1 MSPKKRNTIFHPR
14 SRGAFYSKC
23 GLFTPK
29 SFTKT
34 SLHATI
40 YLTVWLSD
48 YFLWKEYMAHITRIK
63 AGQSGS
69 KNSEETKA
77 SGKNPEPKKPIQDNA
92 EIRADIAESET
103 YDKKSLK
110 NAKKLAK
117 LEKKAE
123 KLAAKK
129 AKKASGEKS
138 KNPLIRFLLF
148 ITTPIRAFFRYLA
161 ESWQELKQVR
171 WPNRKMTW
179 KLVFAV
185 ILYTVIFAAFI
196 MVLDALFTLLFNNL
210 LK

>member
-1 MSPKKRNTIFHPR
+1 
-14 SRGAFYSKC
+14 
-23 GLFTPK
+23 
-29 SFTKT
+29 
-34 SLHATI
+34 
-40 YLTVWLSD
+40 
-48 YFLWKEYMAHITRIK
+48 MAHITRIK

-69 KNSEETKA
+69 KKSEKTKA

-92 EIRADIAESET
+92 EIRADIVESET

-185 ILYTVIFAAFI
+185 ILYTVIFAAII

>member
-1 MSPKKRNTIFHPR
+1 
-14 SRGAFYSKC
+14 
-23 GLFTPK
+23 
-29 SFTKT
+29 
-34 SLHATI
+34 
-40 YLTVWLSD
+40 
-48 YFLWKEYMAHITRIK
+48 MAHITRIK

-69 KNSEETKA
+69 KNSEGAKA
-77 SGKNPEPKKPIQDNA
+77 SGKNPEPKKPIQDTA
-92 EIRADIAESET
+92 KIHADVTEST
-103 YDKKSLK
+103 TNDKKSLK
-110 NAKKLAK
+110 NTKKLAK

-185 ILYTVIFAAFI
+185 IIYTVIFAALI

>member
-1 MSPKKRNTIFHPR
+1 MSPKNATQFFTP
-14 SRGAFYSKC
+14 GFG
-23 GLFTPK
+23 GLFYPR

-34 SLHATI
+34 PLHATI
-40 YLTVWLSD
+40 NLTVWLSD

-77 SGKNPEPKKPIQDNA
+77 SGKNPEPKKPIQDTAEVHA
-92 EIRADIAESET
+92 EIIESKAN
-103 YDKKSLK
+103 DKKSLK
-110 NAKKLAK
+110 NTKKLAK

>member
-1 MSPKKRNTIFHPR
+1 MPPKNATQFFTPEF
-14 SRGAFYSKC
+14 RGSFYS
-23 GLFTPK
+23 K

-92 EIRADIAESET
+92 EIRADVTEST
-103 YDKKSLK
+103 TNDKKSLK

-185 ILYTVIFAAFI
+185 ILYTVIFAAII

>member
-1 MSPKKRNTIFHPR
+1 MPPKNATQFFAPEF
-14 SRGAFYSKC
+14 RGSFYSK
-23 GLFTPK
+23 T
-29 SFTKT
+29 FTKT

-92 EIRADIAESET
+92 EIRADVTEST
-103 YDKKSLK
+103 TNDKKSLK

-185 ILYTVIFAAFI
+185 ILYTVIFAAII

>member
-1 MSPKKRNTIFHPR
+1 
-14 SRGAFYSKC
+14 
-23 GLFTPK
+23 
-29 SFTKT
+29 
-34 SLHATI
+34 
-40 YLTVWLSD
+40 
-48 YFLWKEYMAHITRIK
+48 MAHITRIK

-69 KNSEETKA
+69 KNSDQTTKA
-77 SGKNPEPKKPIQDNA
+77 SGKNPEPKKPIQDTA
-92 EIRADIAESET
+92 EIRADIVESET

-110 NAKKLAK
+110 NTK

-185 ILYTVIFAAFI
+185 ILYTVIFAAII

>member
-1 MSPKKRNTIFHPR
+1 MPPKNATQFFAPEF
-14 SRGAFYSKC
+14 RGSFYSK
-23 GLFTPK
+23 T
-29 SFTKT
+29 FTKT

-40 YLTVWLSD
+40 NLTVWLSD

-92 EIRADIAESET
+92 EIRADITESET
-103 YDKKSLK
+103 NDKKSLK

-123 KLAAKK
+123 KIAAKK

-185 ILYTVIFAAFI
+185 IIYTVIFAALI

>member
-14 SRGAFYSKC
+14 SRGSFYSKC

-185 ILYTVIFAAFI
+185 ILYTVIFAAII

>member
-1 MSPKKRNTIFHPR
+1 MSPKNATQFFTPEF
-14 SRGAFYSKC
+14 RGSFYSK
-23 GLFTPK
+23 T
-29 SFTKT
+29 FTKT

-40 YLTVWLSD
+40 NLTVWLSD

-77 SGKNPEPKKPIQDNA
+77 SGKNPEPKKPIQDTAEVHA
-92 EIRADIAESET
+92 EIIESKAN
-103 YDKKSLK
+103 DKKSLK
-110 NAKKLAK
+110 NTKKLAK

-185 ILYTVIFAAFI
+185 IIYTVIFAALI

>member
-1 MSPKKRNTIFHPR
+1 
-14 SRGAFYSKC
+14 
-23 GLFTPK
+23 
-29 SFTKT
+29 
-34 SLHATI
+34 
-40 YLTVWLSD
+40 
-48 YFLWKEYMAHITRIK
+48 MAHITRIK

-69 KNSEETKA
+69 KNSDQTTKA
-77 SGKNPEPKKPIQDNA
+77 SGKNPEPKKPIQDTA
-92 EIRADIAESET
+92 KIHADVTEST
-103 YDKKSLK
+103 TNDKKSLK

-123 KLAAKK
+123 KM

-185 ILYTVIFAAFI
+185 ILYTVIFAAII

>member
-1 MSPKKRNTIFHPR
+1 MT
-14 SRGAFYSKC
+14 
-23 GLFTPK
+23 
-29 SFTKT
+29 
-34 SLHATI
+34 
-40 YLTVWLSD
+40 
-48 YFLWKEYMAHITRIK
+48 HITRIK

-77 SGKNPEPKKPIQDNA
+77 SGKNPEPKKLIQDTAGVHA
-92 EIRADIAESET
+92 EIIESKAN
-103 YDKKSLK
+103 DKKSLK
-110 NAKKLAK
+110 SAKKLAR

-129 AKKASGEKS
+129 AKKASNEKS

>member
-1 MSPKKRNTIFHPR
+1 MPPKNATQFFAPEF
-14 SRGAFYSKC
+14 RGSFYSK
-23 GLFTPK
+23 T
-29 SFTKT
+29 FTKT

-40 YLTVWLSD
+40 NLTVWLSD

-92 EIRADIAESET
+92 EIRADITESET
-103 YDKKSLK
+103 NDKKSLK

-185 ILYTVIFAAFI
+185 ILYTVIFAALI

>member
-1 MSPKKRNTIFHPR
+1 MPPKNATQFFAPEF
-14 SRGAFYSKC
+14 RGSFYSK
-23 GLFTPK
+23 T
-29 SFTKT
+29 FTKT

-40 YLTVWLSD
+40 NLTVWLSD

-92 EIRADIAESET
+92 EIRADITESET
-103 YDKKSLK
+103 NDKKSLK

-123 KLAAKK
+123 KIAAKK

-185 ILYTVIFAAFI
+185 ILYTVIFAAII

>member
-1 MSPKKRNTIFHPR
+1 
-14 SRGAFYSKC
+14 
-23 GLFTPK
+23 
-29 SFTKT
+29 
-34 SLHATI
+34 
-40 YLTVWLSD
+40 
-48 YFLWKEYMAHITRIK
+48 MAHITRIK

-69 KNSEETKA
+69 KNSDQTTKA

-92 EIRADIAESET
+92 EIRADIVESET

-123 KLAAKK
+123 KIAAKK
-129 AKKASGEKS
+129 AKKASNEKS

>member
-1 MSPKKRNTIFHPR
+1 
-14 SRGAFYSKC
+14 
-23 GLFTPK
+23 
-29 SFTKT
+29 
-34 SLHATI
+34 
-40 YLTVWLSD
+40 
-48 YFLWKEYMAHITRIK
+48 MAHITRIK

-69 KNSEETKA
+69 KNSEKTKA

-92 EIRADIAESET
+92 EIRADVAEST
-103 YDKKSLK
+103 TNDKKSLK
-110 NAKKLAK
+110 NAKKLA
-117 LEKKAE
+117 
-123 KLAAKK
+123 AKK
-129 AKKASGEKS
+129 AKIASGEKS

-185 ILYTVIFAAFI
+185 IIYTVIFAAII

>member
-1 MSPKKRNTIFHPR
+1 
-14 SRGAFYSKC
+14 
-23 GLFTPK
+23 
-29 SFTKT
+29 
-34 SLHATI
+34 
-40 YLTVWLSD
+40 
-48 YFLWKEYMAHITRIK
+48 MAHITRIK

-69 KNSEETKA
+69 KKSEETKA
-77 SGKNPEPKKPIQDNA
+77 SGKNPEPNKPIQDNV
-92 EIRADIAESET
+92 EIHADVAEST
-103 YDKKSLK
+103 INDKKSLK

-123 KLAAKK
+123 KIAAKK

-138 KNPLIRFLLF
+138 KNPFIRFLLL

>member
-1 MSPKKRNTIFHPR
+1 MPPKNATQFFTPEF
-14 SRGAFYSKC
+14 RGSFYSK
-23 GLFTPK
+23 T
-29 SFTKT
+29 FTKT

-77 SGKNPEPKKPIQDNA
+77 SGKNPEPKKPIQDTAEVHA
-92 EIRADIAESET
+92 EIIESKAN
-103 YDKKSLK
+103 DKKSLK
-110 NAKKLAK
+110 NTKKLAK

-185 ILYTVIFAAFI
+185 IIYTVIFAALI

>member
-1 MSPKKRNTIFHPR
+1 
-14 SRGAFYSKC
+14 
-23 GLFTPK
+23 
-29 SFTKT
+29 
-34 SLHATI
+34 
-40 YLTVWLSD
+40 
-48 YFLWKEYMAHITRIK
+48 MAHITRIK
-63 AGQSGS
+63 AGQYGS
-69 KNSEETKA
+69 KNSEKTKA
-77 SGKNPEPKKPIQDNA
+77 SGKNPEPKKPIQDNV
-92 EIRADIAESET
+92 EIRADVTEST
-103 YDKKSLK
+103 INDKKSLK

-185 ILYTVIFAAFI
+185 IIYTVIFAAII

>member
-1 MSPKKRNTIFHPR
+1 MPK
-14 SRGAFYSKC
+14 
-23 GLFTPK
+23 L
-29 SFTKT
+29 

-69 KNSEETKA
+69 KNLEKTKA

-92 EIRADIAESET
+92 EIRADATESET
-103 YDKKSLK
+103 NDKKSLK

-123 KLAAKK
+123 KIAAKK

-185 ILYTVIFAAFI
+185 ILYTVIFAALI

>member
-1 MSPKKRNTIFHPR
+1 MSPKNATQFFTPEF
-14 SRGAFYSKC
+14 RGSFYSK
-23 GLFTPK
+23 T
-29 SFTKT
+29 FTKT

-40 YLTVWLSD
+40 NLTVWLSD

-77 SGKNPEPKKPIQDNA
+77 SGKNPEPKKPIQDTAEVHA
-92 EIRADIAESET
+92 EIIESKAN
-103 YDKKSLK
+103 DKKSLK
-110 NAKKLAK
+110 NTKKLAK

-185 ILYTVIFAAFI
+185 ILYTVIFAALI

>member
-14 SRGAFYSKC
+14 SRGSFYSKC

-103 YDKKSLK
+103 NDKKSLK

-148 ITTPIRAFFRYLA
+148 ITTPIRAFSRYLA

-185 ILYTVIFAAFI
+185 IIYTVIFAALI

>member
-1 MSPKKRNTIFHPR
+1 MSPKNATQFFAPEF
-14 SRGAFYSKC
+14 RGSFYSK
-23 GLFTPK
+23 T
-29 SFTKT
+29 FTKT

-40 YLTVWLSD
+40 NLTVWLSD

-69 KNSEETKA
+69 KNSEKTKA

-92 EIRADIAESET
+92 EIRADVAEST
-103 YDKKSLK
+103 TNDKKSLK
-110 NAKKLAK
+110 NAKKFAK

-123 KLAAKK
+123 KIAAKK

-185 ILYTVIFAAFI
+185 VLYTVIFAAFI
-196 MVLDALFTLLFNNL
+196 MVLDELFTLLFNNL

>member
-1 MSPKKRNTIFHPR
+1 MPPKNATQFFTPEF
-14 SRGAFYSKC
+14 RGSFYSK
-23 GLFTPK
+23 T
-29 SFTKT
+29 FTKT

-77 SGKNPEPKKPIQDNA
+77 SGKNPEPKKPIQDTAEVHA
-92 EIRADIAESET
+92 EIIESKAN
-103 YDKKSLK
+103 DKKSLK
-110 NAKKLAK
+110 NTKKLAK

>member
-1 MSPKKRNTIFHPR
+1 MSPKNATQFFTPEF
-14 SRGAFYSKC
+14 RGSFYSK
-23 GLFTPK
+23 T
-29 SFTKT
+29 FTKT

-40 YLTVWLSD
+40 NLTVWLSD

-77 SGKNPEPKKPIQDNA
+77 SGKNPEPKKQIQDTAEVHA
-92 EIRADIAESET
+92 EIIESKAN
-103 YDKKSLK
+103 DKKSLK

-129 AKKASGEKS
+129 AKKASNEKS

-185 ILYTVIFAAFI
+185 IIYTVIFAAII

>member
-1 MSPKKRNTIFHPR
+1 MPPKNATQFFAPEF
-14 SRGAFYSKC
+14 RGSFYSK
-23 GLFTPK
+23 T
-29 SFTKT
+29 FTKT

-40 YLTVWLSD
+40 NLTVWLSD

-63 AGQSGS
+63 AGQSES

-77 SGKNPEPKKPIQDNA
+77 SGKNPEPKKPIQDTAEVHA
-92 EIRADIAESET
+92 EIIESKAN
-103 YDKKSLK
+103 DKKSLK
-110 NAKKLAK
+110 NTKKLAK

-185 ILYTVIFAAFI
+185 IIYTVIFAALI

>member
-1 MSPKKRNTIFHPR
+1 
-14 SRGAFYSKC
+14 
-23 GLFTPK
+23 
-29 SFTKT
+29 
-34 SLHATI
+34 
-40 YLTVWLSD
+40 
-48 YFLWKEYMAHITRIK
+48 MAHITRIK
-63 AGQSGS
+63 AGQSES
-69 KNSEETKA
+69 KNSDQTTKA
-77 SGKNPEPKKPIQDNA
+77 SGKNPESKKPIQDNA

-185 ILYTVIFAAFI
+185 ILYTVIFAAII

>member
-1 MSPKKRNTIFHPR
+1 MSPKNATQFFTPEF
-14 SRGAFYSKC
+14 RGSFYSK
-23 GLFTPK
+23 T
-29 SFTKT
+29 FTKT

-40 YLTVWLSD
+40 NLTVWLSD

-77 SGKNPEPKKPIQDNA
+77 SGKNPEPKKPIQDTAEVHA
-92 EIRADIAESET
+92 EIIESKAN
-103 YDKKSLK
+103 DKKSLK
-110 NAKKLAK
+110 NTKKLAK

-129 AKKASGEKS
+129 AKKASNEKS

-185 ILYTVIFAAFI
+185 ILYTVIFAAII

>member
-1 MSPKKRNTIFHPR
+1 MSPKNATQFFTPEF
-14 SRGAFYSKC
+14 RGSFYSK
-23 GLFTPK
+23 T
-29 SFTKT
+29 FTKT

-40 YLTVWLSD
+40 NLTVWLSD

-77 SGKNPEPKKPIQDNA
+77 SGKNPEPKKPIQDTA
-92 EIRADIAESET
+92 EIRADIVESET

-138 KNPLIRFLLF
+138 KNPFIRFLLF

-185 ILYTVIFAAFI
+185 ILYTVIFAAII

>member
-1 MSPKKRNTIFHPR
+1 MPPKNATQFFAPEF
-14 SRGAFYSKC
+14 RGSFYSK
-23 GLFTPK
+23 T
-29 SFTKT
+29 FTKT

-69 KNSEETKA
+69 KKSEETKA
-77 SGKNPEPKKPIQDNA
+77 SGKNPEPKKPIQDTAEVHA
-92 EIRADIAESET
+92 EIIESKAN
-103 YDKKSLK
+103 DKKSLK
-110 NAKKLAK
+110 NTKKLAK

-138 KNPLIRFLLF
+138 KNLLIRFLLF

-185 ILYTVIFAAFI
+185 IIYTVIFAALI

>member
-1 MSPKKRNTIFHPR
+1 MPPKNATQFFTPEF
-14 SRGAFYSKC
+14 RGSFYSK
-23 GLFTPK
+23 T
-29 SFTKT
+29 FTKT

-40 YLTVWLSD
+40 NLTVWLSD

-77 SGKNPEPKKPIQDNA
+77 SGKNPEPKKPIQDTAKVHA
-92 EIRADIAESET
+92 EIIESKAN
-103 YDKKSLK
+103 DKKSLK
-110 NAKKLAK
+110 NTKKLAK

-129 AKKASGEKS
+129 AKKASNEKS

-185 ILYTVIFAAFI
+185 ILYTVIFAALI

>member
-1 MSPKKRNTIFHPR
+1 
-14 SRGAFYSKC
+14 
-23 GLFTPK
+23 
-29 SFTKT
+29 
-34 SLHATI
+34 
-40 YLTVWLSD
+40 
-48 YFLWKEYMAHITRIK
+48 MAHITRIK

-69 KNSEETKA
+69 KNSEKTKT
-77 SGKNPEPKKPIQDNA
+77 SGKNPEPKKPIQDTT
-92 EIRADIAESET
+92 EVHMEADESKHN
-103 YDKKSLK
+103 DKKSLK

-123 KLAAKK
+123 KIAAKK

-185 ILYTVIFAAFI
+185 IIYTVIFAALI

>member
-14 SRGAFYSKC
+14 SRGSFYSKC

-77 SGKNPEPKKPIQDNA
+77 SGKNPEPKKPIQDTAEVHA
-92 EIRADIAESET
+92 EIIESKAN
-103 YDKKSLK
+103 DKKSLK
-110 NAKKLAK
+110 NTKKLAK

>member
-1 MSPKKRNTIFHPR
+1 MSPKNATQFFTP
-14 SRGAFYSKC
+14 GFG
-23 GLFTPK
+23 GLFYPR

-34 SLHATI
+34 PLHATI
-40 YLTVWLSD
+40 NLTVWLSD

-77 SGKNPEPKKPIQDNA
+77 SGKNPEPKKPIQDTAEVHA
-92 EIRADIAESET
+92 EIIESKAN
-103 YDKKSLK
+103 DKKSLK
-110 NAKKLAK
+110 NTKKLAK

-185 ILYTVIFAAFI
+185 IIYTVIFAALI

>member
-1 MSPKKRNTIFHPR
+1 MPPKNATQFFAPEF
-14 SRGAFYSKC
+14 RGSFYSK
-23 GLFTPK
+23 T
-29 SFTKT
+29 FTKT

-77 SGKNPEPKKPIQDNA
+77 SGKNPEPKKPIQDTAEVHA
-92 EIRADIAESET
+92 EIIESKAN
-103 YDKKSLK
+103 DKKSLK
-110 NAKKLAK
+110 NTKKLAK

-123 KLAAKK
+123 KIAAKK

-185 ILYTVIFAAFI
+185 ILYTVIFAALI

>member
-1 MSPKKRNTIFHPR
+1 
-14 SRGAFYSKC
+14 
-23 GLFTPK
+23 
-29 SFTKT
+29 
-34 SLHATI
+34 
-40 YLTVWLSD
+40 
-48 YFLWKEYMAHITRIK
+48 MAHITRIK

-69 KNSEETKA
+69 KNSDQTTKA
-77 SGKNPEPKKPIQDNA
+77 SGKNPEPKKPIQDTA
-92 EIRADIAESET
+92 EVHMEAVESKNN
-103 YDKKSLK
+103 DKKSLK

-123 KLAAKK
+123 KIAAKK
-129 AKKASGEKS
+129 AKKASSEKS
-138 KNPLIRFLLF
+138 KNLFIRFLLF

>member
-1 MSPKKRNTIFHPR
+1 MSPKNATQFFTPEF
-14 SRGAFYSKC
+14 RGSFYSK
-23 GLFTPK
+23 T
-29 SFTKT
+29 FTKT

-40 YLTVWLSD
+40 NLTVWLSD

-92 EIRADIAESET
+92 EIRADVAEST
-103 YDKKSLK
+103 TNDKKSLK

-129 AKKASGEKS
+129 AKKASNEKS

-185 ILYTVIFAAFI
+185 IIYTVIFAALI

>member
-1 MSPKKRNTIFHPR
+1 MPPKNATQFFTPDF
-14 SRGAFYSKC
+14 RGSFYSK
-23 GLFTPK
+23 T
-29 SFTKT
+29 FTKT

-77 SGKNPEPKKPIQDNA
+77 SGKNPEPKKPIQDTAEVHA
-92 EIRADIAESET
+92 EIIESKAN
-103 YDKKSLK
+103 DKKSLK
-110 NAKKLAK
+110 NTKKLAK

-129 AKKASGEKS
+129 AKKASNEKS

-185 ILYTVIFAAFI
+185 ILYTVIFAAII

>member
-1 MSPKKRNTIFHPR
+1 MPPKNATQFFAPEF
-14 SRGAFYSKC
+14 RGSFYSK
-23 GLFTPK
+23 T
-29 SFTKT
+29 FTKT

-40 YLTVWLSD
+40 NLTVWLSD

-92 EIRADIAESET
+92 EIRADITESET
-103 YDKKSLK
+103 NDKKSLK

-123 KLAAKK
+123 KIAAKK

-185 ILYTVIFAAFI
+185 ILYTVIFAALI